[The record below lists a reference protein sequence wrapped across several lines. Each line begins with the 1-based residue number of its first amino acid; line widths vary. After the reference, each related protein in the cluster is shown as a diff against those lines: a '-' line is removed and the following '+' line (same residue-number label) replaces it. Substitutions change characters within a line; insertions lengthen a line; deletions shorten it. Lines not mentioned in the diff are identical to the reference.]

1 MCLIFAPDSA
11 PQTTPGTSEN
21 RPTLD
26 ATPAAR
32 ERGPAAVTGREY
44 DRDMRIRFTAE
55 IYEWTAR
62 RNWFFVDVP
71 PELGADISDQPRMP
85 RGFGSARVVATVGG
99 TTWSTS
105 IFPLGETYV
114 LPLKKAVLKAEGIG
128 EGDEIEVDLDVLDG

>member
-1 MCLIFAPDSA
+1 M
-11 PQTTPGTSEN
+11 GT
-21 RPTLD
+21 RP
-26 ATPAAR
+26 P
-32 ERGPAAVTGREY
+32 VTGRGY
-44 DRDMRIRFTAE
+44 DREMRIRFTAE

-62 RNWFFVDVP
+62 RNWFFIDVP

-85 RGFGSARVVATVGG
+85 RGFGSVRVVATVGG

-114 LPLKKAVLKAEGIG
+114 LPLKKAVLKAENIG